1 MLSALTQPNFPKA
14 ALGIEKNGVTAVALQ
29 KEGRGRFGIKQA
41 ATIELPNHLLEP
53 SFIEKNIHGANE
65 MLELIEEAVT
75 NAGLLRQKSWS
86 VALPGNTA
94 RSVILTLDNEPASK
108 QELEQILDWK
118 AENSFGAPAGEMR
131 VTRRKIK
138 SDKDGKPRYF
148 ATAVK
153 LSVIDEYETIFER
166 MNWRAGLILP
176 RAVGEANWL
185 IDKNDASDAMLISE
199 QSDGFT
205 ALLLRGGEPTV
216 VRSVTC
222 TESEID
228 DEIYRLLMFYR
239 DRLGA
244 DNSTNVLE
252 KMLVVGKNFSL
263 HSKLKEIANEAL
275 GRTLNILRP
284 EDVGLNIPVNTL
296 NFDELAAPAGLAALG
311 WK

>member
-1 MLSALTQPNFPKA
+1 MLSALLEPNFPKA
-14 ALGIEKNGVTAVALQ
+14 ALGIERNSVTAVALQ

-41 ATIELPNHLLEP
+41 ATIELPNNLLEP
-53 SFIEKNIHGANE
+53 SFIQKNIHGANE

-75 NAGLLRQKSWS
+75 NAGLLRQKNWS

-108 QELEQILDWK
+108 QELTEILDWK

-166 MNWRAGLILP
+166 LNWKAGLILP

-185 IDKNDASDAMLISE
+185 IDKNDSSDAMLISE

-222 TESEID
+222 AENEID
-228 DEIYRLLMFYR
+228 DEIYRLLMFYK
-239 DRLGA
+239 DRLGE
-244 DNSTNVLE
+244 NESGNYLE
-252 KMLVVGKNFSL
+252 KMLVVGKNFPF
-263 HSKLKEIANEAL
+263 SKLKEIANEAL

-284 EDVGLNIPVNTL
+284 EDVGLNIPVSSL
-296 NFDELAAPAGLAALG
+296 NFDEIAAPAGLAALG

>member
-1 MLSALTQPNFPKA
+1 MISALTQPNYPKA
-14 ALGIEKNGVTAVALQ
+14 ALGIEAGSITALALQ
-29 KEGRGRFGIKQA
+29 KEGRGQFGIKQA

-53 SFIEKNIHGANE
+53 SFLEKNINGANE
-65 MLELIEEAVT
+65 MIELIEEAVVT
-75 NAGLLRQKSWS
+75 AGLQRQKRWS

-108 QELEQILDWK
+108 KELEEILDWK
-118 AENSFGAPAGEMR
+118 AESSFGAPAGEMR

-138 SDKDGKPRYF
+138 SDREGKTRYF

-166 MNWRAGLILP
+166 LGWQAGLILP

-185 IDKNDASDAMLISE
+185 IGKNSSTDSMLISE
-199 QSDGFT
+199 QTDGFT
-205 ALLLRGGEPTV
+205 ALLMRGGEPTV

-228 DEIYRLLMFYR
+228 DEIFRLLMFYR
-239 DRLGA
+239 DRHG
-244 DNSTNVLE
+244 DDQNGLE
-252 KMLVVGKNFSL
+252 KLLVVGKRFSF
-263 HSKLKEIANEAL
+263 SKLRDIANEAL

-284 EDVGLNIPVNTL
+284 EDIGLNIPVSNL
-296 NFDELAAPAGLAALG
+296 NFDEIAAPAGLAALG

>member
-1 MLSALTQPNFPKA
+1 MLSALLQPNFPKA
-14 ALGIEKNGVTAVALQ
+14 ALGIEKNSVTAVALQ

-53 SFIEKNIHGANE
+53 GFIEKNINGANE
-65 MLELIEEAVT
+65 MIELIDEAVT
-75 NAGLLRQKSWS
+75 NAGLQRQKSWS

-118 AENSFGAPAGEMR
+118 AENSFGASAGEMR

-205 ALLLRGGEPTV
+205 ALLMRDGEPTV

-222 TESEID
+222 TQNEID

-239 DRLGA
+239 DRLG
-244 DNSTNVLE
+244 DNQSENSLE
-252 KMLVVGKNFSL
+252 RMLVVGKSFSF
-263 HSKLKEIANEAL
+263 SKLKEIANESL

-284 EDVGLNIPVNTL
+284 EDVGLNIPVSNL

>member
-14 ALGIEKNGVTAVALQ
+14 ALGIEKNNVTAVALQ
-29 KEGRGRFGIKQA
+29 KEGRGQFGIKQA

-53 SFIEKNIHGANE
+53 SFLEVNIHGANE
-65 MLELIEEAVT
+65 MIELIEEAVT
-75 NAGLLRQKSWS
+75 NAGLLRQKNWS

-94 RSVILTLDNEPASK
+94 RSVILTLDNEPASS
-108 QELEQILDWK
+108 QELAEILDWK

-131 VTRRKIK
+131 VTRQKIK
-138 SDKDGKPRYF
+138 SDASGKPRYF

-166 MNWRAGLILP
+166 LNWQAGLVLP

-185 IDKNDASDAMLISE
+185 IDKNDSSDAMLISE

-205 ALLLRGGEPTV
+205 ALLLRDGEPTV

-222 TESEID
+222 AENEID

-239 DRLGA
+239 DRLGE
-244 DNSTNVLE
+244 NQSGNVLE
-252 KMLVVGKNFSL
+252 KLLVVGKKFPFG
-263 HSKLKEIANEAL
+263 KLKEIANEAL

-284 EDVGLNIPVNTL
+284 EDVGLNIPVSNL
-296 NFDELAAPAGLAALG
+296 NFDEIAAPAGLAALG

>member
-1 MLSALTQPNFPKA
+1 MLSALTQPNYPKA
-14 ALGIEKNGVTAVALQ
+14 ALGIEASSVTAVALQ
-29 KEGRGRFGIKQA
+29 KEGRGQFGIKQA

-53 SFIEKNIHGANE
+53 SFLEKNIHGANE
-65 MLELIEEAVT
+65 LLELIEEAVIT
-75 NAGLLRQKSWS
+75 AGLQKQKRWS

-94 RSVILTLDNEPASK
+94 RSVILTLDAEPASR

-138 SDKDGKPRYF
+138 SDAGGKPRYF

-153 LSVIDEYETIFER
+153 LSVVDEYETMFER
-166 MNWRAGLILP
+166 LNWQAGLVLP
-176 RAVGEANWL
+176 RAVSEANWL
-185 IDKNDASDAMLISE
+185 IGKTGTNDSMLISE

-205 ALLLRGGEPTV
+205 ALLLRNGEPTV

-222 TESEID
+222 NGSEVD
-228 DEIYRLLMFYR
+228 DEIFRLLMFYR
-239 DRLGA
+239 DRLGDGQTA
-244 DNSTNVLE
+244 NELE
-252 KMLVVGKNFSL
+252 KLLVVGKKFSFA
-263 HSKLKEIANEAL
+263 KLRDIANEAL

-284 EDVGLNIPVNTL
+284 EDIGLNIPIDSL
-296 NFDELAAPAGLAALG
+296 KFDEIAAPAGLAALG